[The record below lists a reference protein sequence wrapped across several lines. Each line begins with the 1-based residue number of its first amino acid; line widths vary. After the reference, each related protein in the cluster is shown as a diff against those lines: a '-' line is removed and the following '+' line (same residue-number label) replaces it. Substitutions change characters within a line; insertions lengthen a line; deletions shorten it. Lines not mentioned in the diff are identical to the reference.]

1 MLKAV
6 VNVLLAIVFSETAV
20 IVPAVSSSPNV
31 DVVGPA
37 VRASTQVLPRADQR
51 GPAKINRESLGVVTD
66 APTVLVRDV
75 RSGVALVQQDA
86 GVRRPIASI
95 TKLMTA
101 IVLVEDYTWSSTD
114 AATVLREDVRSGGR
128 WYFRFSDEITM
139 GDLFSVMLVASGNN
153 ETMALVRS
161 VGASEDEFVAKMN
174 AKAAALGMRDTSF
187 ADLIGLSAE
196 NTSTAQDVMVM
207 MRRAL
212 SHDEIAVRV
221 HLPTVNVTS
230 ALGYTYAI
238 EGTNEL
244 LGSLLNQS
252 PYRIVGGKTGS
263 TDEAG
268 YCLATRVA
276 QGDVEL
282 DIVVL
287 GARQPNG
294 RFEDVKDIVSWAF
307 DVYRWN

>member
-101 IVLVEDYTWSSTD
+101 IVLVEDYTWSPAD

-128 WYFRFSDEITM
+128 WYFRF
-139 GDLFSVMLVASGNN
+139 
-153 ETMALVRS
+153 
-161 VGASEDEFVAKMN
+161 
-174 AKAAALGMRDTSF
+174 
-187 ADLIGLSAE
+187 
-196 NTSTAQDVMVM
+196 
-207 MRRAL
+207 
-212 SHDEIAVRV
+212 
-221 HLPTVNVTS
+221 
-230 ALGYTYAI
+230 
-238 EGTNEL
+238 
-244 LGSLLNQS
+244 
-252 PYRIVGGKTGS
+252 
-263 TDEAG
+263 
-268 YCLATRVA
+268 
-276 QGDVEL
+276 
-282 DIVVL
+282 
-287 GARQPNG
+287 
-294 RFEDVKDIVSWAF
+294 
-307 DVYRWN
+307 